1 MIANS
6 GVIALALVL
15 GSTASGQPF
24 DPDRLA
30 SERVSYVDLDLS
42 SPADRSELQHRIAGA
57 ARRVCDTS
65 GLPTLEEFGLSAHC
79 YRRAMKDG
87 LRQID
92 DLLAAGGAAHAETSN
107 DG

>member
-1 MIANS
+1 MITHS
-6 GVIALALVL
+6 EVIALALVL
-15 GSTASGQPF
+15 GSTASAQPF

-30 SERVSYVDLDLS
+30 SERVSYVDLDLA
-42 SPADRSELQHRIAGA
+42 SPADRAALQHRIAGA

-65 GLPTLEEFGLSAHC
+65 GLPSLEEFGLSARC

-92 DLLAAGGAAHAETSN
+92 DLLAAREAAHTETSH

>member
-1 MIANS
+1 MIANF

-15 GSTASGQPF
+15 GSTTSSQPF

-30 SERVSYVDLDLS
+30 SERITYVDLDLS
-42 SPADRSELQHRIAGA
+42 SPAGRMALHHRIAGA

-65 GLPTLEEFGLSAHC
+65 GLPSLEEFGISARC
-79 YRRAMKDG
+79 YRHAMKDG

-92 DLLAAGGAAHAETSN
+92 DLVAARGAARAETSH

>member
-1 MIANS
+1 MISNS
-6 GVIALALVL
+6 AMIALALVL
-15 GSTASGQPF
+15 GSTTGGQF

-30 SERVSYVDLDLS
+30 SERVSYVDLDLG
-42 SPADRSELQHRIAGA
+42 SPADRSALHHRIAGA

-65 GLPTLEEFGLSAHC
+65 GLPSLEEFGLSARC

-92 DLLAAGGAAHAETSN
+92 DALAAKGVARAET
-107 DG
+107 GHGG